1 MPTILLIRHGH
12 NEYVGKGRLAG
23 RLPGVHLDEL
33 GLTQA
38 RALAKALADMPIKA
52 VYSSPLSRAVET
64 AKPIAAAHKLNVI
77 NRRGLLEIDVGRW
90 EGRTIK
96 QVART
101 KLWKSVQHS
110 PSLVRFPEGESF
122 GEAQLRIA
130 GELEDLAAKHKSKEI
145 IVCVGHSDM
154 IKLAVAYYLGLP
166 LDFFQRLIV
175 APASISTLY
184 IEKAGTRLINLN
196 HNPIHL
202 QQS

>member
-23 RLPGVHLDEL
+23 RLPGILLDER

-38 RALAKALADMPIKA
+38 RELAKALADVPIKA
-52 VYSSPLSRAVET
+52 VYSSPLSRAIET
-64 AKPIAAAHKLNVI
+64 AMPIAVAHKLKVI
-77 NRRGLLEIDVGRW
+77 NRKGLLELDMGSW
-90 EGRTIK
+90 EGKTIK

-101 KLWKSVQHS
+101 KLWKSVQHT
-110 PSLVRFPEGESF
+110 PSLARFPQGESF
-122 GEAQLRIA
+122 GEAQMRIA
-130 GELEDLAAKHKSKEI
+130 AELEVLAAKHKYKEI

-166 LDFFQRLIV
+166 LDFFQRLTV
-175 APASISTLY
+175 SPASISTLY
-184 IEKAGTRLINLN
+184 IGKDGTRLINLN
-196 HNPIHL
+196 HNPIQS

>member
-23 RLPGVHLDEL
+23 RLPGVHLDEQ

-38 RALAKALADMPIKA
+38 RELAKALEDVPIKA

-64 AKPIAAAHKLNVI
+64 AKPIAAIHKLKVI
-77 NRRGLLEIDVGRW
+77 NRKGLLELDMGSW
-90 EGRTIK
+90 EGKTIK

-101 KLWKSVQHS
+101 KLWKSVQHT
-110 PSLVRFPEGESF
+110 PSLARFPQGESF
-122 GEAQLRIA
+122 GEAQMRIA
-130 GELEDLAAKHKSKEI
+130 AELEVLAAKHKSKEI

-166 LDFFQRLIV
+166 LDFFQRLTV
-175 APASISTLY
+175 SPASISTLY
-184 IEKAGTRLINLN
+184 IGKDGTRLINLN
-196 HNPIHL
+196 HNPIQS